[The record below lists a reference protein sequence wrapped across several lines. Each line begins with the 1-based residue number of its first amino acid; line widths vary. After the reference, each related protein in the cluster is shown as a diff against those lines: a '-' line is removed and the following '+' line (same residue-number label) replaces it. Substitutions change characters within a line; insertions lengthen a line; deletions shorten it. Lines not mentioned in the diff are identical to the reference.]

1 MIKVDNIGSRN
12 GHKLFFVKRGVVLVV
27 LAFVSAV
34 LSVTAGADAE
44 ADVED
49 GPRDPSVSFYA
60 QDYGVD
66 LEEAELRLNRLEG
79 MQDLISEVRLL
90 EAARVAG
97 WGIDHQGRFVAWVLL
112 TGETPPSDAAAKVA
126 ADNADFEIR
135 TGASYSLKELLAGQ
149 QALIRSGAT
158 GQVDEMP
165 KPSSPLDQLD
175 EMISFTGISMAN
187 NAVRV
192 GVRPPKVASDPLGRA
207 DDSVNPKEGVEI
219 AMKRA
224 DQLLKQI
231 LNVSYQ
237 IEVAAKSSLAA
248 TFAGGQNT
256 DSGCTT
262 GFAAQDNATQAYR
275 IITAGHC
282 GGSSPNNIGSLRVND
297 IWLPHIR
304 GYAHQNVDAQFH
316 GLPSGSSHS
325 VIDDYLCNKS
335 YLETFCDVS
344 STVGRNDMQNRYVCH
359 TGMNSGISCGTV
371 NDIQHQPRYE
381 DPECYLPNNTRV
393 RCAAAFVEVTGD
405 FIRGCRGDSG
415 GPWYWRGAAYGIHV
429 SSPDENPC
437 TALGGSHSF
446 SPIDAVE
453 DFLNVRV
460 LTIEPRNMP

>member
-12 GHKLFFVKRGVVLVV
+12 GHKLFSVKRGVVLVV
-27 LAFVSAV
+27 LAIMSAV
-34 LSVTAGADAE
+34 LLVPAGADAD
-44 ADVED
+44 ADAED
-49 GPRDPSVSFYA
+49 GPQDPSVSFYA

-192 GVRPPKVASDPLGRA
+192 GIKPPKVASGPLGRVNE
-207 DDSVNPKEGVEI
+207 DLETTDSFES
-219 AMKRA
+219 AMKKA

-231 LNVSYQ
+231 LNVDYQ
-237 IEVAAKSSLAA
+237 IEESADISSTATLYGGLASD
-248 TFAGGQNT
+248 TCTAGFT
-256 DSGCTT
+256 ARHIVS
-262 GFAAQDNATQAYR
+262 QAYG

-282 GGSSPNNIGSLRVND
+282 GDGGPTETQVFTVNG
-297 IWLPHIR
+297 ITL
-304 GYAHQNVDAQFH
+304 AHYYGWASGIADAQFNV
-316 GLPSGSSHS
+316 LPSGESHYIS
-325 VIDDYLCNKS
+325 DDYLCRNRGRLT
-335 YLETFCDVS
+335 YCDVS
-344 STVGRNDMQNRYVCH
+344 STIPRSKMKNRYACH
-359 TGMNSGISCGTV
+359 TGMNSGISCGTIR
-371 NDIQHQPRYE
+371 DIYFQPSY
-381 DPECYLPNNTRV
+381 PEACYDRNNTV
-393 RCAAAFVEVTGD
+393 ISCYMSFVQVEGD
-405 FIRGCRGDSG
+405 FLKGCKGDSG
-415 GPWYWRGAAYGIHV
+415 GPWYWNGQAFGIHMGG
-429 SSPDENPC
+429 PKDNPC
-437 TALGGSHSF
+437 TTLGGNHFFSAISEVESF
-446 SPIDAVE
+446 
-453 DFLNVRV
+453 LRVRV
-460 LTIEPRNMP
+460 LTSEPDN